1 VIAHSAYPAYPA
13 AASATAGW
21 LGMVPARRRRKTPL
35 VLVVEDDRMIA
46 EMYRFQLTH
55 EGYEVHVAGDGRQ
68 GLEAIRTEKPDLV
81 LLDLRMPVMEGFEV
95 LEQLQ
100 SGAADVRSIPVV
112 ILSNYGDPT
121 MVKRGLELG
130 ARDYLIKSATD
141 PITLAARVK
150 DFLNQPPPKPPTHL

>member
-1 VIAHSAYPAYPA
+1 MIAHSAYPAYPA

-21 LGMVPARRRRKTPL
+21 LGMVPARRRRKAPL